1 MVDIPPVTPVYH
13 EYRQFAA
20 QCPGC
25 QHQQNAAFPAGVNA
39 PLQYGRSV
47 LALVAYLSVYQYLPY
62 RRLTGLLTD
71 VFQLPL
77 SEGSV
82 ANLLRQAAEKSSAV
96 YQGSKA
102 ELTASA
108 VVGADETSAKVNGEK
123 WWVRVWQNVCNTYL
137 AASASRGWATIQE
150 VWDGALTQATLVSD
164 RWAAPLKMS
173 VRGHQ
178 LCVAHLLR
186 EAGYLTQ
193 LEGHAFAQGCQEFLR
208 EVFEVRREIV
218 IEQAGLKAESEVAQG
233 LEKRL
238 NELLGQTI
246 DAARQP
252 QTAVFQR
259 ALLRHRDYLLP
270 CIYEVEIPADNNGSE
285 RAIRNVKVKQKVS
298 GQCKSGLAT
307 FCILRSVLDTLRK
320 RELNVLSYLQ
330 EIMQTQPDST

>member
-186 EAGYLTQ
+186 EAGYLDAVGRARFCAR
-193 LEGHAFAQGCQEFLR
+193 LSRVFA
-208 EVFEVRREIV
+208 
-218 IEQAGLKAESEVAQG
+218 
-233 LEKRL
+233 
-238 NELLGQTI
+238 
-246 DAARQP
+246 
-252 QTAVFQR
+252 
-259 ALLRHRDYLLP
+259 
-270 CIYEVEIPADNNGSE
+270 
-285 RAIRNVKVKQKVS
+285 
-298 GQCKSGLAT
+298 
-307 FCILRSVLDTLRK
+307 
-320 RELNVLSYLQ
+320 
-330 EIMQTQPDST
+330 